1 MRKVAAINKVSKRK
15 RHMRNIAGLFVFAL
29 MTSVFIVG
37 ISFAGTATEPMSK
50 TIPEFEKMKSLVG
63 EWQGKSL
70 DGKTAKVSYTLVS
83 DNSALMEKLAVAG
96 ESEMVTMYH
105 PDGDHLMMT
114 HYCSAHNQPRMRSQK
129 ASTDIKNITLDLV
142 DVTNLSSPDAG
153 HMSRLVLTFVDQDHF
168 TQEWTWSQKGKEG
181 TVVIRFERIKSS

>member
-1 MRKVAAINKVSKRK
+1 MGKRTVTDKVSLVAG
-15 RHMRNIAGLFVFAL
+15 HMKNLVRLCVIALVS
-29 MTSVFIVG
+29 SVFVVS
-37 ISFAGTATEPMSK
+37 ISFSGSATKGTINTVPD
-50 TIPEFEKMKSLVG
+50 FERMKSLVG

-70 DGKTAKVSYTLVS
+70 DGNTAKISYTLVS

-129 ASTDIKNITLDLV
+129 ASMETKNIVFDLV
-142 DVTNLSSPDAG
+142 DVTNLSTPDAG
-153 HMSRLVLTFVDQDHF
+153 HMKKLVLNFVDQDHL
-168 TQEWTWSQKGKEG
+168 TQEWTWTEKGKEN
-181 TVVIRFERIKSS
+181 TVVIQFERKK